1 MVLNS
6 FTTANDYNLVSK
18 WLNSRRV
25 FLLTDETFKG
35 ICLAI
40 VGKFLQK
47 ELWILFVIETTP

>member
-6 FTTANDYNLVSK
+6 ITTANDYNLASK
-18 WLNSRRV
+18 WLNSCHV

-47 ELWILFVIETTP
+47 ELWILFVIKTIL

>member
-18 WLNSRRV
+18 WLNSRHV
-25 FLLTDETFKG
+25 FLPTDETFKG

-40 VGKFLQK
+40 GGKFRQK
-47 ELWILFVIETTP
+47 ELWILFVIETIL